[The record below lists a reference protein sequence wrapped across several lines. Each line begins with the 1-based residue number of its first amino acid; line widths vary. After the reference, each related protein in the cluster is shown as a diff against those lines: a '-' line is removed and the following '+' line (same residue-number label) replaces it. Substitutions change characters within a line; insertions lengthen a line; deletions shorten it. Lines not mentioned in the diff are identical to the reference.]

1 MKRKRGKIAE
11 ARVSAGSNFCL
22 HEEKTYIEKRER
34 VLMTVVDQ
42 SKKKPVMWPHCQCWH
57 YHEGYCNMRELK
69 IRLSVEDIEIVK
81 KIVEM
86 GYLSQDEFC
95 LEDAVLLGIVKQ
107 VMLKLDGAK

>member
-1 MKRKRGKIAE
+1 
-11 ARVSAGSNFCL
+11 
-22 HEEKTYIEKRER
+22 
-34 VLMTVVDQ
+34 
-42 SKKKPVMWPHCQCWH
+42 
-57 YHEGYCNMRELK
+57 MRELK